1 MQHVFWFSEGAVAEG
16 RMGVQEFGAHPGAP
30 LSNEPWMGQTKEESD
45 MELLTLMLMK
55 ISTAQSSSEVHSQRV
70 GVEFFQQVD

>member
-1 MQHVFWFSEGAVAEG
+1 
-16 RMGVQEFGAHPGAP
+16 MGVQEFGAHPGAP

-55 ISTAQSSSEVHSQRV
+55 KSTAQSSSEVHSQRV